1 MRKGSYLSYGEERQ
15 GKTRDKLCRRES
27 MKEGRDLSQGEE
39 RQGKSGGKL
48 SRSKQRRRYVNKEGR
63 QADPSQRQEDMIIRE
78 ERKERMQSKASGRD
92 ER

>member
-1 MRKGSYLSYGEERQ
+1 MRKGSYLSYMEERQ

-48 SRSKQRRRYVNKEGR
+48 SRSNQKRRYLNKEGR
-63 QADPSQRQEDMIIRE
+63 QSDPSQGQDNMIR
-78 ERKERMQSKASGRD
+78 R
-92 ER
+92 